1 MPALVMKLKEYPSG
15 LYRDI
20 PIPKEAYIK
29 IDVQKQ

>member
-1 MPALVMKLKEYPSG
+1 MPPLVIKMKEFPSG

-29 IDVQKQ
+29 IDVQK